1 MNLTVTLYA
10 NGFIVDDDNAGFR
23 TFSDPANRQFLEDLK
38 KGIMPKELE
47 DKHRDQIMSNAQQG
61 IRTPVRIRL
70 ENKSQ
75 EDYKPPAYI
84 PFSGTQHKLGG
95 STSVDPNA
103 IAGNTSEEDGD
114 PMPECN
120 EDEPFTT
127 LQIILADG
135 RKLTQ
140 KFNLT
145 HTIKHI
151 QSFIASQGGN
161 SAPYTLIAG
170 FPPKPL
176 TDFHRSIAEAKLK
189 NAKITQKLV

>member
-84 PFSGTQHKLGG
+84 PISHQIKVCFYTINLNRSYVLKF
-95 STSVDPNA
+95 
-103 IAGNTSEEDGD
+103 
-114 PMPECN
+114 
-120 EDEPFTT
+120 FT
-127 LQIILADG
+127 LN
-135 RKLTQ
+135 
-140 KFNLT
+140 NL
-145 HTIKHI
+145 
-151 QSFIASQGGN
+151 
-161 SAPYTLIAG
+161 
-170 FPPKPL
+170 
-176 TDFHRSIAEAKLK
+176 
-189 NAKITQKLV
+189 